1 MNTDTFTRQSIID
14 TDART
19 LFAWHA
25 RPGAIE
31 RLSPPWDP
39 LEVVFRTGGIEAGA
53 RVVLKM
59 AAGPFRY
66 RWHAR
71 HTVYEENR
79 KFVDEQVKGPMAF
92 WRHTHAFEPAGENR
106 CRLIDT
112 IDYRLPFHSFTRFPG
127 KALVEHKLSRIFAW
141 RHRVTAF
148 DVALHRRF
156 AGKPP
161 MTVLISGASGV
172 LASALIPLLTTGGHR
187 VIRLVR
193 RKPAAQNEVFWNPA
207 QNAIDTD
214 ALKNYSIDA
223 VIHLAGEHVG
233 TGRWTAAKKK
243 TIIDSREKGTRLLA
257 ETAARL
263 SPMPRVF
270 LCASATGFY
279 GERGDIVLKEN
290 DRPGNDFL
298 AEVCK
303 IWEASVGPAV
313 DAGIRTVRMRIG
325 VVLTPAGGALQRLLP
340 PFQLGLGGRLGSG
353 RQYLSWLSVDDAIG
367 AIFHLLMND
376 TVSGPVNVVSPCP
389 VTNAEFTRTLA
400 RVLSRP
406 ALLPVPAK
414 AIDLAFG
421 EMGTTVLLTSTRVA
435 PEKLV
440 GTGYRFGWPDLEN
453 ALGHILGKTI

>member
-1 MNTDTFTRQSIID
+1 MITDTFTRQSIID
-14 TDART
+14 ADART
-19 LFAWHA
+19 LFSWHA

-39 LEVVFRTGGIEAGA
+39 LEVIFRTGGIDVGA

-59 AAGPFRY
+59 FAGPVPY

-71 HTVYEENR
+71 HTVYEENQ

-92 WRHTHAFEPAGENR
+92 WRHTHAFEPAGENQ

-112 IDYRLPFHSFTRFPG
+112 IDYRLPLYPLTRFPG
-127 KALVEHKLSRIFAW
+127 KLLVENKLARIFAW
-141 RHRVTAF
+141 RHRITAF
-148 DVALHRRF
+148 DMALHRRF
-156 AGKPP
+156 NKKGP

-187 VIRLVR
+187 VVRLVR
-193 RKPAAQNEVFWNPA
+193 RKPSAENEVFWNPA
-207 QNAIDTD
+207 DNVIDTD
-214 ALKNYSIDA
+214 ALKSHAIDA

-233 TGRWTAAKKK
+233 TGRWTDAKKK
-243 TIIDSREKGTRLLA
+243 TIIDSRQQGTRLLA

-263 SPMPRVF
+263 SPRPGVF

-279 GERGDIVLKEN
+279 GERGEAVLTEN
-290 DRPGNDFL
+290 DGPGNDFL
-298 AEVCK
+298 AKVCK
-303 IWEASVGPAV
+303 IWEASVQPAT

-325 VVLTPAGGALQRLLP
+325 VVLTPKGGALQRLLL
-340 PFQLGLGGRLGSG
+340 PFQLGMGGRLGNG
-353 RQYLSWLSVDDAIG
+353 RQYLSWIGIDDAIG
-367 AIFHLLMND
+367 AIFYLLMNE
-376 TVSGPVNVVSPCP
+376 TVSGPVNVVSPSP

-400 RVLSRP
+400 TVLCRP
-406 ALLPVPAK
+406 ALMPVPAT

-435 PEKLV
+435 PSKL
-440 GTGYRFGWPDLEN
+440 TESGYCFGWPDLEG
-453 ALGHILGKTI
+453 ALRHILGKTR